1 MRCLPLVKILLSRH
15 LTTSIF
21 KHMKIFLVIFLS
33 SALSSCTSK
42 SYLHRIK
49 IYLNASTSHS
59 KGRYLSDDFRSFF
72 LERKGDGKNKAAA
85 LQSFLNWDGPLH
97 PDVTLI
103 NYNADGNKWTVEFVE
118 QNDFS
123 KLIGFPGWKGTETII
138 FNGKK
143 KIREVLYVPDE
154 DNPPYKKW
162 LQPAVDWLQQ
172 NKSHELGEV
181 YQGGKLIQSPE
192 AARKWVELLRLWH
205 KETGK

>member
-1 MRCLPLVKILLSRH
+1 MKTYIVILFCCTLVSCGNKI
-15 LTTSIF
+15 
-21 KHMKIFLVIFLS
+21 
-33 SALSSCTSK
+33 
-42 SYLHRIK
+42 YLHRIK
-49 IYLNASTSHS
+49 TYLSASTRES
-59 KGRYLSDDFRSFF
+59 KGRFLSDDFQSFF
-72 LERKGDGKNKAAA
+72 LEWKGEGKNKTTA
-85 LQSFLNWDGPLH
+85 LQSFLNWDAPLH
-97 PDVTLI
+97 PDVSVTSYKAHA
-103 NYNADGNKWTVEFVE
+103 NTWTVQFVE

-172 NKSHELGEV
+172 NKSTELSEL
-181 YQGGKLIQSPE
+181 YKGGKLIQTPE
-192 AARKWVELLRLWH
+192 AASKWVELLQLWR